1 MVQSQ
6 IGSNL
11 NMHLTSSTCVM
22 GQRRHGLSM
31 PRPWLSKSLDEIYAA
46 LSRNLQYIE
55 EQA

>member
-11 NMHLTSSTCVM
+11 KMHLTSSTCVM

-46 LSRNLQYIE
+46 LSRNLQHI